1 MTLLDTNPAS
11 GASPTRIDSK
21 AAENLRFIRNAI
33 EASQTFTTIPGN
45 GCISM
50 GVMALSAAALELA
63 TPLATYWLPLWLA
76 TALAASL
83 TALYCMW
90 SKVRLQGSS
99 LGRAAS
105 RRFFVTL
112 APAFFVAIVLTV
124 VLSGLV
130 SREMMAAIWLLL
142 YGAALCTCG
151 IFTLRAVSIAG
162 LGFLSLGTAAAFLP
176 AGTAPLMLAAGFGG
190 IHIGLGL
197 YVGKHHGG

>member
-1 MTLLDTNPAS
+1 MTLLGTDQTR

-21 AAENLRFIRNAI
+21 AAEHLKFIRNAI

-50 GVMALSAAALELA
+50 GIMALCAAALEAA
-63 TPLATYWLPLWLA
+63 TPLSRFWLPLWLV

-90 SKVRLQGSS
+90 SKARLQGLSIS
-99 LGRAAS
+99 RAVS
-105 RRFFVTL
+105 RRFFMTL

-124 VLSGLV
+124 VLPGLV
-130 SREMMAAIWLLL
+130 SREVVAAVWLML

-151 IFTLRAVSIAG
+151 ISTLRAVSVAG
-162 LGFLSLGTAAAFLP
+162 LGFLVLGTAAGFLP
-176 AGTAPLMLAAGFGG
+176 VGTAPITLAAGFGG
-190 IHIGLGL
+190 IHIGLGI
-197 YVGKHHGG
+197 YVGKQHGG